1 MTTRKVPAKELA
13 EARDVMSRADVV
25 SHKELS
31 DAHDIA
37 SRKTLEDM
45 MDESLLWRVYNN
57 MVLKNS
63 TSF

>member
-1 MTTRKVPAKELA
+1 MTTRKVLAKELA

-31 DAHDIA
+31 DAHDIE

-45 MDESLLWRVYNN
+45 MMDESRLW
-57 MVLKNS
+57 
-63 TSF
+63 

>member
-1 MTTRKVPAKELA
+1 MTTRKVSAKELA

-31 DAHDIA
+31 DAHDIE

-45 MDESLLWRVYNN
+45 MMDESLLW
-57 MVLKNS
+57 
-63 TSF
+63 